1 MDEIVPLVAVTFLF
15 GGGTLFLLAI
25 SPVGRALAA
34 RILGRH
40 SAVIDEDDL
49 LKQVKELREEVD
61 SLSSGGDT
69 EALETLR
76 RDMEQLAERVDFAE
90 RLLAQQ
96 RDKPRLGG
104 GQ

>member
-1 MDEIVPLVAVTFLF
+1 MEELVPLVAVTLLF
-15 GGGTLFLLAI
+15 GGGTLFLLSI

-40 SAVIDEDDL
+40 SAVINEDDL
-49 LKQVKELREEVD
+49 LKQVKELRDEVD
-61 SLSSGGDT
+61 SLSSGGDP
-69 EALETLR
+69 EALEALR

-104 GQ
+104 GP